1 MSTKKTSKLVT
12 IAQDKYF
19 AKAAEMLKELEKNS
33 AKLEQI
39 FKNNVI

>member
-1 MSTKKTSKLVT
+1 MRRKKTSKLVKVAKD
-12 IAQDKYF
+12 INF
-19 AKAAEMLKELEKNS
+19 VKAAEILKELEKNS

>member
-1 MSTKKTSKLVT
+1 MKKKKISKLVQVAKDT
-12 IAQDKYF
+12 DFI
-19 AKAAEMLKELEKNS
+19 KAAEILKEFEKNS